1 MDFTTWLAAILA
13 ALGIATG
20 GQPAPA
26 EPPATT
32 TKTAATTTP
41 VAATADPAPPQP
53 TPGPDGVVEPL
64 RPQGDSGKKIGVDK
78 TAVWQFCTTNEETGQ
93 VFAWLRAW
101 GTAPASGDYSVTAT
115 PLGSSAEGVELMRRE
130 HYQEGAP
137 IYKHIRVDNK
147 RQYNVAVV
155 VPGQELPTVY
165 RLPVDC
171 RE

>member
-32 TKTAATTTP
+32 TVATTKP
-41 VAATADPAPPQP
+41 VAATNPAPPQP

-64 RPQGDSGKKIGVDK
+64 RPQGDSGKKVGVDK

-101 GTAPASGDYSVTAT
+101 GTAPASGAT
-115 PLGSSAEGVELMRRE
+115 SR
-130 HYQEGAP
+130 
-137 IYKHIRVDNK
+137 N
-147 RQYNVAVV
+147 
-155 VPGQELPTVY
+155 PT
-165 RLPVDC
+165 PF
-171 RE
+171 